1 MDIEIEIANLERMIE
16 KMRVKMKATK
26 PGKLRGNAEKVLH
39 QMESDLKNLKQKQ

>member
-1 MDIEIEIANLERMIE
+1 MIE
-16 KMRVKMKATK
+16 KLRAKMKVMK